1 MADEPMRLR
10 IDGGRWPAILE
21 WLPRAKLH
29 ISALELH
36 LNQTKVPY
44 FYYSHV
50 ELYDKCFSKTKC
62 SLVMMAAR

>member
-21 WLPRAKLH
+21 WLPRAKLR

-44 FYYSHV
+44 F
-50 ELYDKCFSKTKC
+50 LTFSC
-62 SLVMMAAR
+62 RNL